1 MIGKNGQKIQIIIN
15 DYINYD
21 IHACTCQSMYGL
33 ILNTV
38 EQSIAKKKDIG
49 GELEGGLREWYDGK
63 EKEEVI
69 ALDHNVN
76 WTVMQPSAGGHI
88 K

>member
-1 MIGKNGQKIQIIIN
+1 
-15 DYINYD
+15 
-21 IHACTCQSMYGL
+21 MYGL

-88 K
+88 KWCTRPSVRPSHASDFLETAKPRRRNF